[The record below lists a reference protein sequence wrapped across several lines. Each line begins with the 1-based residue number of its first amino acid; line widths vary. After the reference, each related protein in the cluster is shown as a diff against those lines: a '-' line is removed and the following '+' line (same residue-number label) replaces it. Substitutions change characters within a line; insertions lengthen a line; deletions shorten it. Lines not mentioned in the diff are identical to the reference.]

1 MNYEETL
8 ARFRAHGQEHVFRFW
23 GELDAAGREKL
34 LECCAAVDFAWLEER
49 YGNVKANHLE
59 ITVPENPEP
68 APIIRLPRTDAERAA
83 RKEAEAVGEK
93 ALRAGEVGAFLVA
106 GGQGS
111 RLGFSGP
118 KGCYEIGP
126 CTPGRTLFQWHAE
139 QIAARA
145 KRYGTTIPWYI
156 MTSQLNHKDTTEFF
170 AKHDYFGLGKESVMF
185 FPQRMVPSVDDEGKL
200 ILAAKDELALNPDGH
215 GGSLWALVN
224 SGAVADMK
232 KRGIKYLSYFQVD
245 NPLVTIADPAF
256 IGYHVQANAQ
266 MSSKILEKAYPEEK
280 VGHVCLDHGRT
291 TVIEYCD
298 LSKEDMYAKDASG
311 QLKFWA
317 GSIAIHVLSV
327 DFVEEVGGAAKL
339 PWHVAHKKIP
349 FVDASGALV
358 KPEKPNGIK
367 FETFVF
373 DALPLTR
380 SSVTMEVARE
390 SEFAPVKNAEGIDS
404 PASCRQLLA
413 NQFGEWLEKAGHPV
427 PRGADKNVSVKLEV
441 SPLFALD
448 AEEFAAKCPANLMV
462 KDGLAL

>member
-1 MNYEETL
+1 MTYEETL
-8 ARFRAHGQEHVFRFW
+8 AKFRAHGQEHVFRFW
-23 GELDAAGREKL
+23 DELDAAGREKL
-34 LECCAAVDFAWLEER
+34 LNCCAAVDFAWLDER
-49 YGNVKANHLE
+49 YNNVKNNHLE
-59 ITVPENPEP
+59 ITVPSNPEP
-68 APIIRLPRTDAERAA
+68 APIIRLPKTAAEAAA
-83 RKEAEAVGEK
+83 RREAVAVGEQ
-93 ALRAGEVGAFLVA
+93 ALRDGVVGAFLVA

-126 CTPGRTLFQWHAE
+126 CTAHKTLFQWHAE

-145 KRYGTTIPWYI
+145 RRYGKTIPWYI

-170 AKHDYFGLGKESVMF
+170 AKNDYFGLGKENVMF
-185 FPQRMVPSVDDEGKL
+185 FPQRMVPSVDNDGKL
-200 ILAAKDELALNPDGH
+200 ILASKDELALNPDGH

-256 IGYHVQANAQ
+256 IGYHIQAQAQ

-298 LSKEDMYAKDASG
+298 LSKEDMFAKTPDG

-327 DFVEEVGGAAKL
+327 DFIEEIGGAAKL

-349 FVDASGALV
+349 FVDASGAMV

-373 DALPLTR
+373 DALPMTK
-380 SSVTMEVARE
+380 SSITMEVARE

-413 NQFGEWLEKAGHPV
+413 NQFGEWLEKAGHCV
-427 PRGADKNVSVKLEV
+427 PRDAEKNVSVKLEV
-441 SPLFALD
+441 SPLYALD
-448 AEEFAAKCPANLMV
+448 AEEFVAKCPKNLAV
-462 KDGLAL
+462 KDGLTL